1 LQITFRPS
9 AKEIRSDWDRR
20 MDERV
25 EAVVDND
32 RSIMLLT
39 NNDDM
44 AQPLIILVPQWS
56 KATFE
61 TLSKKRQEEI
71 VSEFAHEI
79 GEAWERFLKEG

>member
-1 LQITFRPS
+1 M
-9 AKEIRSDWDRR
+9 KDK
-20 MDERV
+20 V
-25 EAVVDND
+25 EVAVDND

-61 TLSKKRQEEI
+61 KLPKLRQEEI

-79 GEAWERFLKEG
+79 GVAWENFLKEG

>member
-1 LQITFRPS
+1 MED
-9 AKEIRSDWDRR
+9 K
-20 MDERV
+20 V
-25 EAVVDND
+25 EVAVDND

-61 TLSKKRQEEI
+61 KLPKLRQEEI

-79 GEAWERFLKEG
+79 GMAWEKFLKED

>member
-1 LQITFRPS
+1 M
-9 AKEIRSDWDRR
+9 KKKDK
-20 MDERV
+20 V

-56 KATFE
+56 KATFDK
-61 TLSKKRQEEI
+61 LSKIRQEEI

-79 GEAWERFLKEG
+79 GVAWEKFLKEG